1 MSVVII
7 TGDHPRHLYFA
18 NELCNSGKVCG
29 IIYEKRAPFIQTA
42 DDFGVLDSHLASL
55 TNHHFK
61 ARAEAEEH
69 FFGTC
74 SKVSSIPTLTVEQS
88 ELNSDKVIAFLQAQ
102 KPSLVLSYGC
112 HKLSAELMAS
122 VAPCRF
128 WNTHGGFSPDYRG
141 VATHFW
147 PSYMLLVL
155 SYGCHKLSAE
165 LMASVAPCRFWNTHG
180 GFSPDY
186 RGVAT
191 HFWPSYMLEVE
202 MTGMTLHETTDFIDG
217 GSVIYQTGYDLTKD
231 DTLHM
236 VAGRTVQFYTE
247 VEMTGMT
254 LHETT
259 DFIDGG
265 SVIYQTGYDLTKD
278 DTLHMVAGRTVQFY
292 TKKLVSFLQDLDYN
306 HLPQGIVQKSSG
318 KVWMSNDWRPEHLR
332 LIYDFYQDNIVNLT
346 INGEL
351 KGRKPKLVNALSEQI
366 KI

>member
-88 ELNSDKVIAFLQAQ
+88 ELNSEKVIAFLQAQ
-102 KPSLVLSYGC
+102 KPS
-112 HKLSAELMAS
+112 
-122 VAPCRF
+122 
-128 WNTHGGFSPDYRG
+128 
-141 VATHFW
+141 
-147 PSYMLLVL
+147 LVL

-236 VAGRTVQFYTE
+236 VAGRTVQFYT
-247 VEMTGMT
+247 
-254 LHETT
+254 
-259 DFIDGG
+259 
-265 SVIYQTGYDLTKD
+265 Q
-278 DTLHMVAGRTVQFY
+278 
-292 TKKLVSFLQDLDYN
+292 KLVSFLKELDYN
-306 HLPQGIVQKSSG
+306 NLPQGIVQKSSG
-318 KVWMSNDWRPEHLR
+318 KVWMNKDWRPEHLR

-351 KGRKPKLVNALSEQI
+351 KGRKPKLVNALSEQL
-366 KI
+366 KK